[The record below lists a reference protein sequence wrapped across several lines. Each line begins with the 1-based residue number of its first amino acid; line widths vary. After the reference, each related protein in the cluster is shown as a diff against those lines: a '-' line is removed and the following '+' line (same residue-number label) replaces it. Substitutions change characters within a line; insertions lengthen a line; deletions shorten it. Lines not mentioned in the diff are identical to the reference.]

1 MRLFFWFI
9 PLFLL
14 LPFAGN
20 SQSYKSLRSEGDQLF
35 EDGFYALAVE
45 RYEECFRE
53 KPTDYEMDYHLGV
66 AYLMLNRLYEAETV
80 LDIIYKQKKKR
91 YPSTIYYLGYLH
103 HRKLNFRKAAEYYK
117 EFLKMNNRANFDA
130 LVKVKLRNCESGTIL
145 KKKIA
150 LASIEVYP
158 EPINS
163 VENDFHPVISP
174 NRPLGKLYFSSN
186 RLGVLGGLRN
196 NQGKEDKKRGHRNPD
211 MFVADIKPTVNVKR
225 LSGLLNTSLYDE
237 IMGFSFD
244 GTRMYY
250 KKGYTQ
256 DAGLLYQD
264 YYDSSNK
271 DRISGNLLDVPFDM
285 QKGDATPFFFMDTL
299 VIFASRRLEGFGG
312 YDLFISN
319 KTPDG
324 WTEPKNMGPN
334 INSPYDEKYPFLTNN
349 KKSLYYCSNKPEGI
363 GGDDIYKAV
372 YAPILKRW
380 NKGKNL
386 GIPINSADDDQYFQ
400 MANDGWHFVFSS
412 NRQESIGKFD
422 IFHGQFFE
430 QQADQ
435 VVMTMDVE
443 SEQKI
448 DSFSLVAQPILF
460 QRYSLG
466 TIMPDSLKFAQLQ
479 QLTQILNKYPDL
491 ELSIRITRTTLTTK
505 GATDIAPLSTVLL
518 SFIKTNA
525 PNTHVDLTQHILAPS
540 LSKEPGSFLEAVIL
554 AKEEVAS
561 KIKPINSV
569 KRHSFVSRTPLGLR
583 YKVVVLLDSDGL
595 EDFLVGNKYNF
606 SLCISGDKEIRLLY
620 GDYFTLETAQQW
632 AEQLHQVGLKV
643 ESVVPCIAGQPI
655 SPRSNPALLLLH
667 PELNQYLTH

>member
-14 LPFAGN
+14 LPFGGN
-20 SQSYKSLRSEGDQLF
+20 GQSYKSLRSEGDQLF

-53 KPTDYEMDYHLGV
+53 RPTDYEMDYHLGV
-66 AYLMLNRLYEAETV
+66 AYLMLNRLYEAKTV
-80 LDIIYKQKKKR
+80 LEIIYQQKKKR
-91 YPSTIYYLGYLH
+91 YPGTIYYLGYLQ

-117 EFLKMNNRANFDA
+117 EFLKVNNLANFEA
-130 LVKVKLRNCESGTIL
+130 LVKVKLRNCESGIIL

-150 LASIEVYP
+150 LASVEAYP

-163 VENDFHPVISP
+163 VANDFHPIISP
-174 NRPLGKLYFSSN
+174 NRPLEKLYFSSN

-211 MFVADIKPTVNVKR
+211 MFVADIKPATNVKR
-225 LSGLLNTSLYDE
+225 MSGLLNTSLYDE

-250 KKGYTQ
+250 KKGYTK

-271 DRISGNLLDVPFDM
+271 DRISGTLLDVPFDM

-324 WTEPKNMGPN
+324 WTEPKNMGSN
-334 INSPYDEKYPFLTNN
+334 INSPYDEKYPFMTNN
-349 KKSLYYCSNKPEGI
+349 RESLYYCSNKPQGL
-363 GGDDIYKAV
+363 GGDDIYKSV
-372 YAPILKRW
+372 YSPVLKRW

-443 SEQKI
+443 SEQQL
-448 DSFSLVAQPILF
+448 DSLAWVAKPVLF
-460 QRYSLG
+460 QKYSLG
-466 TIMPDSLKFAQLQ
+466 IIMPDSMKFAQLR
-479 QLTQILNKYPDL
+479 QLTQILKEYPGS
-491 ELSIRITRTTLTTK
+491 ELSVRVTQTSQSIK
-505 GATDIAPLSTVLL
+505 GMTGLAPLSTVLL

-525 PNTHVDLTQHILAPS
+525 PETQVDFIQRILAPS
-540 LSKEPGSFLEAVIL
+540 QSKEPGSFLEAVIL
-554 AKEEVAS
+554 VKEEVAS

-569 KRHSFVSRTPLGLR
+569 KRYSFVPRIPLGLR
-583 YKVVVLLDSDGL
+583 YKVVVSLESDGL

-606 SLCISGDKEIRLLY
+606 SLCLSRDDETRLLY

-643 ESVVPCIAGQPI
+643 ERVVPCIAGKPI
-655 SPRSNPALLLLH
+655 TTKTNPALLLLY
-667 PELNQYLTH
+667 PELNQYITN